1 MRMQGC
7 TVFIPHL
14 FAIIDEIT
22 PQVLLKC
29 VVFLLISVISCYFL
43 LFLVISLNFASL
55 TCLNSAG

>member
-43 LFLVISLNFASL
+43 LFPLILPLLHV
-55 TCLNSAG
+55 